1 MAWKSKEAM
10 VVVIDVGASMQE
22 TFSVVKDG
30 SKVTRAQTALGVAQR
45 LVQHRLFFT
54 PKEEV
59 GIVFFGTRDT
69 QNDLQE
75 DGEYRNIYVCRNRK
89 IDVVDLEALRCL
101 SETTAPKGGE
111 VSDAVSALIVG
122 LDMLIKRTKELKYKK
137 SIKLITH
144 EFSAPLG
151 DPDLAECA
159 KQLQVM
165 GAELSVTL
173 VGSSGKG
180 AWAALQGE
188 HLKVVSLPELLRD
201 TELRVKP
208 VEQRAKVRLALTI
221 SPEMDIP
228 IGVYSKTTRVGFPTM
243 KKQSKLA
250 AAIPSEARKSDKVLP
265 DRTYYATDDKE
276 GEEVKKEDRVK
287 GFKYGQNIVPMSE
300 YDEAALSYSCDRT
313 LTTLGFADA
322 ASVSPESSLHSV
334 DVVAADKGDAWAHYA
349 FESLVEAML
358 SEKRVLIA
366 RYCFRKD
373 SQPRMVALI
382 PKKGDASS
390 SSHLVL
396 QYMPFTEDLREW
408 TCASLPEPTAEQ
420 KAFTNSLVD
429 ALTFDPQTL
438 RPEET
443 SNPSLARFYDFL
455 GRRAVDPGAKLES
468 SVAAPVLE
476 MPEHARLALEK
487 VLPENERLKVKASFG
502 LEKVEKAVG
511 RERKRFWRD
520 AIEEKT
526 RNAASIGEV
535 DIKKIKVDAYTG
547 AKKTEEKEEDK
558 GPLRHVKGEESQEH
572 RGDDSMAVPVGVPP
586 RVHIGSVNPQQD
598 FERWLNERK
607 TGGQDVVTPA
617 IEQMCN
623 VILRFAEEGEEFHG
637 KALGCLATLRRGC
650 VREAEVAGYNEFL
663 RKLRLRLTRRQ
674 GMLWERAAQDKG
686 LGLITDAEVVTST
699 VTAEEAQAFLEG
711 RELSGPTASSSASAT
726 APDTAS
732 TTVWK
737 YL

>member
-1 MAWKSKEAM
+1 MASGLVERPGLFGHQAALVREPASFGEAGSGPGHSLGRHRRKLLLSKIECTDATVLNWRVPSHGRFDLVMAWKSKEAM

-122 LDMLIKRTKELKYKK
+122 LDMLIKRTKDRTPQHKYAWQELKYKK

-144 EFSAPLG
+144 ESSAPLG

-208 VEQRAKVRLALTI
+208 VEQRAKARASRNRSPSAQVRLALTI

-265 DRTYYATDDKE
+265 DRTYYATPGPRDVGPGGFSIVSDGASSNDQE

-382 PKKGDASS
+382 PKKGAGVGPWS
-390 SSHLVL
+390 
-396 QYMPFTEDLREW
+396 
-408 TCASLPEPTAEQ
+408 
-420 KAFTNSLVD
+420 
-429 ALTFDPQTL
+429 
-438 RPEET
+438 
-443 SNPSLARFYDFL
+443 
-455 GRRAVDPGAKLES
+455 
-468 SVAAPVLE
+468 
-476 MPEHARLALEK
+476 
-487 VLPENERLKVKASFG
+487 SFG
-502 LEKVEKAVG
+502 QQ
-511 RERKRFWRD
+511 
-520 AIEEKT
+520 
-526 RNAASIGEV
+526 ASCLINV
-535 DIKKIKVDAYTG
+535 QKLNVKKLLT
-547 AKKTEEKEEDK
+547 
-558 GPLRHVKGEESQEH
+558 
-572 RGDDSMAVPVGVPP
+572 
-586 RVHIGSVNPQQD
+586 
-598 FERWLNERK
+598 
-607 TGGQDVVTPA
+607 
-617 IEQMCN
+617 CN
-623 VILRFAEEGEEFHG
+623 HNQTQL
-637 KALGCLATLRRGC
+637 
-650 VREAEVAGYNEFL
+650 
-663 RKLRLRLTRRQ
+663 Q
-674 GMLWERAAQDKG
+674 
-686 LGLITDAEVVTST
+686 
-699 VTAEEAQAFLEG
+699 
-711 RELSGPTASSSASAT
+711 P
-726 APDTAS
+726 
-732 TTVWK
+732 
-737 YL
+737 